1 MKSSLLRKMISRA
14 LKDYLWDEEDCMLTE
29 QEWIQLE
36 TKAVEQIREEDQEE
50 AVYAIIQDVVYDY
63 FTNK

>member
-1 MKSSLLRKMISRA
+1 MNRSLLRKMILRT

-29 QEWIQLE
+29 QEWDQLE
-36 TKAVEQIREEDQEE
+36 MKIMEQITEEDQEE
-50 AVYAIIQDVVYDY
+50 AMYAIIQDVVYDY

>member
-1 MKSSLLRKMISRA
+1 MNQSLLRKMILRA

-29 QEWIQLE
+29 QEWRQLE
-36 TKAVEQIREEDQEE
+36 VKIMEQIRLEDQEE
-50 AVYAIIQDVVYDY
+50 AMYTIIQDAVYDY